1 MQPYVFSKQDEEREE
16 KWKIYSSIFNQYINF
31 YHDQL
36 LKNENYSFVRDY
48 LKNRLLDKD
57 QVKKFKLGF
66 VEKNPKLFEE
76 LKNNFNIETL
86 IETGLFYLDEKKR
99 KYM

>member
-1 MQPYVFSKQDEEREE
+1 MFSKQDEEREE
-16 KWKIYSSIFNQYINF
+16 KWKRYSSIFNEYVNF

-36 LKNENYSFVRDY
+36 LKNENYNFVRDY

-66 VEKNPKLFEE
+66 VEKKSKFSEE
-76 LKNNFNIETL
+76 LKNSFNIEDL
-86 IETGLFYLDEKKR
+86 VETGLFYLDEKKIF
-99 KYM
+99 M